1 MRTREC
7 ESIGSSGGAIRGFKA
22 TYFAASIDPA
32 TSSSPDPMEIGC
44 WTFYIGKDG
53 RIVDVDKRV
62 RSASHGLDVA
72 ANLTGLGTE
81 RQA

>member
-1 MRTREC
+1 
-7 ESIGSSGGAIRGFKA
+7 
-22 TYFAASIDPA
+22 
-32 TSSSPDPMEIGC
+32 MEIGC